1 MPRIVSNVRRKIL
14 NRYAWGT
21 VYNVSSFTDN
31 EATSGKGA
39 TVSMGIRQCTVSKFK
54 ASNKNS
60 SEDSSI
66 APLHIHTSKCI
77 MLLEVTIAVCLLFD

>member
-1 MPRIVSNVRRKIL
+1 
-14 NRYAWGT
+14 
-21 VYNVSSFTDN
+21 VYNVSSFNDN

-60 SEDSSI
+60 SEDSRI